1 MSQIPKGDDDVS
13 CKWRNMAYASLKIY
27 FISFI
32 APHIIQYDGQIS
44 YFLDFGFIY
53 HALVQMAAN
62 ALYVD
67 SRSISLYLCDGY
79 NR

>member
-44 YFLDFGFIY
+44 YVLDVVY
-53 HALVQMAAN
+53 RLN
-62 ALYVD
+62 VD
-67 SRSISLYLCDGY
+67 SRYISLFLYCGY

>member
-44 YFLDFGFIY
+44 YILDVGFI
-53 HALVQMAAN
+53 
-62 ALYVD
+62 
-67 SRSISLYLCDGY
+67 
-79 NR
+79 